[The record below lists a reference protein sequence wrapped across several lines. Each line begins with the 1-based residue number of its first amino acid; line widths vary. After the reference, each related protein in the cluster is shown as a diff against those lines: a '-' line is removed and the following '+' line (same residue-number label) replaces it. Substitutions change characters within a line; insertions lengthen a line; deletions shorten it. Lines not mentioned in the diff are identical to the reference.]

1 MEWISKLNEA
11 LTYIEDNLDNEIS
24 YDKAAQIAC
33 CSTFHF
39 QRMFSYIAEVPLSE
53 YIRRRRITLAAFD
66 LQCKDEKIIDIAL
79 KYGYESPTAF
89 NRAFRNIHGISPSA
103 ARKQGTS
110 LKAFPRI
117 SFKMIIKGEVEMN
130 YKIEKKDSFKIVGV
144 KEHYVMNIEECFEKV
159 PQFWQKTIH
168 SGIIPEILAQINREP
183 YGLLGV
189 STCMDGQDLDY
200 YIAAATTKD
209 TPENME
215 DYIVPEGT
223 WAIFECVG
231 AMPKAIQTLQ
241 KRIITEWLPTSG
253 YEYANAPDIEVYFDG
268 DQQSE
273 NYRCEVWLPIKKI
286 I

>member
-1 MEWISKLNEA
+1 MEWISRLNESLA
-11 LTYIEDNLDNEIS
+11 YIEDNLDGEIS

-66 LQCKDEKIIDIAL
+66 LQCNDEKIIDIAL
-79 KYGYESPTAF
+79 KYGYDSPTAF
-89 NRAFRNIHGISPSA
+89 NRAFRNIHGISPSE

-130 YKIEKKDSFKIVGV
+130 YRIEKKGSFKIVGV
-144 KEHYVMNIEECFEKV
+144 KEHYDMNVEECFEKV
-159 PQFWQKTIH
+159 PQFWQKTIQ
-168 SGIIPEILAQINREP
+168 SGIIPEILAQINNEP

-189 STCMDGQDLDY
+189 STCMDGTDLDY
-200 YIAAATTKD
+200 YIAVATTKD
-209 TPENME
+209 TPENMS
-215 DYIVPEGT
+215 DYTIPEGT

-231 AMPKAIQTLQ
+231 AMPTAIQTLQ

-253 YEYANAPDIEVYFDG
+253 YEYANAPDIEVYFEG
-268 DQQSE
+268 DQQSKD
-273 NYRCEVWLPIKKI
+273 YKCEVWLPIRVK
-286 I
+286 